1 MTGQVHL
8 RNSPLTQS
16 FIYSRESI
24 TAETHVIN
32 AVHHIWL
39 LTPRGRTSERK
50 PRRPENP
57 TGKGGVGG
65 KLNGCWGQGTSAGDK
80 ERVLGTRN
88 E

>member
-1 MTGQVHL
+1 M
-8 RNSPLTQS
+8 
-16 FIYSRESI
+16 
-24 TAETHVIN
+24 
-32 AVHHIWL
+32 HHIWL

-65 KLNGCWGQGTSAGDK
+65 KLNGCWGQGTGAEDK

-88 E
+88 GCWGQGTGAGDKERVMSLQGYVTHLTAG